1 VGRHSTQMAQLLP
14 LRLLAEL
21 HYASSHADAAHTTSD
36 PSFFLNFAVDFIYL
50 SHFKYQYME
59 PHIETRSAKESHKLT
74 LGNWRDQE
82 KMALELLQITGEL
95 RFDRAI
101 ELVFFRKD
109 IYDSRPSELLNLHI
123 AAKDY
128 VPHRLD
134 IDLTLRIAAAIKEM
148 GFLPAAKI
156 DIGKIAAEWHDADL
170 PLTELETFVGSRLQH
185 LHVQDAT
192 ARQPKDVV
200 LYGFGR
206 IGRIA
211 ARRIISTT
219 GRGEQLLL
227 KAIVVRPTLEDRYL
241 DACKRAA
248 LLAKDSVHGNF
259 QGTIEVA
266 PDGSELIING
276 NRVHLIHARN
286 PEDLDYTS
294 YGISNALV
302 IDNTGVWRDKAG
314 LSRHL
319 RPGVDQ
325 VLFTAPGKDIPNI
338 VYGVNQHGVDFDQ
351 EKVFCAAS
359 CTTNAIVPIIK
370 AIDDV
375 YPIVSG
381 HIETVHA
388 YTSDQNLLDNFHK
401 KPRRG
406 RAAALNMVLTSTG
419 AASAVAKVLPHLKG
433 KLTGNAVRVPT
444 PNVSLA
450 IMVLTL
456 DTPVTV
462 ADINELI
469 RQATLSGPLVEQ
481 IQYSEDEEYVSTHA
495 VGMTSTSVLDAPSTL
510 VSHDGRTVTLYVW
523 YDNEFGYT
531 CQVIRLAKHAAQVRR
546 PAYY

>member
-1 VGRHSTQMAQLLP
+1 MDHNLEAPRVREQH
-14 LRLLAEL
+14 E
-21 HYASSHADAAHTTSD
+21 
-36 PSFFLNFAVDFIYL
+36 I
-50 SHFKYQYME
+50 
-59 PHIETRSAKESHKLT
+59 T
-74 LGNWRDQE
+74 LGNWRNKE
-82 KMALELLQITGEL
+82 KKALELLQITGEL
-95 RFDRAI
+95 RFDHAV

-123 AAKDY
+123 AVKDF
-128 VPHRLD
+128 VSQGMD
-134 IDLTLRIAAAIKEM
+134 IDVSLRIAKAIQKMEI
-148 GFLPAAKI
+148 LPAAKI
-156 DIGKIAAEWHDADL
+156 DIGKLGAEWQEAALSKEDIDG
-170 PLTELETFVGSRLQH
+170 FVGDRLQA
-185 LHVQDAT
+185 LFALGSPEL
-192 ARQPKDVV
+192 QPRDVV

-227 KAIVVRPTLEDRYL
+227 RAIVIRPTLEDLYL

-276 NRVHLIHARN
+276 NRVKLIHAKN
-286 PEDLDYTS
+286 PEDVDYTA

-319 RPGVDQ
+319 RPGVSQ

-338 VYGVNQHGVDFDQ
+338 VYGVNHHEVDFNK
-351 EKVFCAAS
+351 ENVFCAAS

-375 YPIVSG
+375 YGIGSG

-450 IMVLTL
+450 IMVLSL
-456 DTPVTV
+456 DNKVTV
-462 ADINELI
+462 EDINNLI
-469 RQATLSGPLVEQ
+469 KQATLSGPLVEQ
-481 IQYSEDEEYVSTHA
+481 IQYSEDDEYVSTHA

-531 CQVIRLAKHAAQVRR
+531 CQVIRLAKHAARVRR